1 MSMCVANS
9 YSINK
14 NKMAALNSPK
24 HTPPAN
30 LLKTDDVNTHAHTH
44 AGECIH
50 SEKSGGYIE
59 IESLA
64 IYCLLY
70 VLKISSSKK

>member
-24 HTPPAN
+24 HTQPAN
-30 LLKTDDVNTHAHTH
+30 LLKTDDVNTHVHTH

-50 SEKSGGYIE
+50 SEKSEGLKYNTFQYVVYFI
-59 IESLA
+59 
-64 IYCLLY
+64 CLIDL
-70 VLKISSSKK
+70 S